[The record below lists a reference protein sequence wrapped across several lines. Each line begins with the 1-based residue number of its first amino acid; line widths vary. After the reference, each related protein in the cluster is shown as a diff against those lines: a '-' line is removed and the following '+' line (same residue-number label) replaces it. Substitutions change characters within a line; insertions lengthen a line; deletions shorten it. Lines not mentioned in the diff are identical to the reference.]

1 MIVIVKMILNAHN
14 KIFRTDASSKA
25 IFLNFAIFYPGG
37 AKCKVE
43 ILHVYF
49 NFVSIFQKQPFR
61 GVLRKKC
68 SENMQ
73 QNYRRT
79 PMPNFDFN
87 KVALQ
92 LFREVLINYSVH

>member
-14 KIFRTDASSKA
+14 KIFRTDA
-25 IFLNFAIFYPGG
+25 FRRPFFFNFAIFYPLG
-37 AKCKVE
+37 AKYKVE
-43 ILHVYF
+43 ILHVCF